1 MPQRNTGPISIPRQR
16 THVTSPT
23 SAPLPPDAPW
33 IVMKFGGTSVAT
45 LPRWQNIRELVA
57 SRRAEGARVLVVVS
71 ALTGVTDALK
81 QLCGEGE
88 QGKRKAAAGAIAQ
101 RHYDLLE
108 HMQLALP
115 DTLGER
121 LGELARLAEVG
132 PAARGE
138 LAWQAQVQAHGE
150 LMSSALGAAFL
161 SHSGL
166 PTQWLDA
173 RDCLTAVALPN
184 QNERTRL
191 LSAMVAAKPD
201 PALNARLAALG
212 DVFITQGFIAREA
225 HGRTVLL
232 GRGGSDTSAA
242 YFGALLKAARVEI
255 WTDVAGMFT
264 ANPRQVPGARL
275 LQRLDYE
282 EAQEIASTGAKVL
295 HPRCL
300 SPLREPR
307 VPLLIKDTNHPE
319 LEGTVIGPEVRA
331 HAPSVKAISAR
342 KGITLVSM
350 ESVGMWQQVGFLA
363 DVFAHFKT
371 HGLSVDLIG
380 SAETNVTVSLDPTEN
395 LLDSDA
401 IAALASDLAKVCRVK
416 VIAPCAA
423 ITLVGRGMRSLLHTL
438 SGVLAEFGQLRV
450 HMISQSSN
458 NLNLTF
464 VVDEEVVDALLPH
477 LHDLLIGAGALRT
490 DDSALFGP
498 SWQML
503 YGGGEVVPAVPAWWR
518 QAQRSRLLE
527 LATEATPRYVYHL
540 PTVRQQARE
549 LKSLAAV
556 DRLHYAV
563 KANTHPAILRAL
575 AAEGFAFECVSPGE
589 LKAVGAVVAESVP
602 LLFTPN
608 FAPRRDYVHALAT
621 RATITLDAL
630 HPLQHWGEL
639 FRGREIVLRVDLGRG
654 LGHHEKVRTGGSASK
669 FGLPLDQ
676 LPLFLQLAET
686 HGVSVRG
693 LHAHL
698 GSGVLDAAHWGEVYA
713 QLASLAERIGSV
725 VFLNIGGGLG
735 VPAHPGEAPLDIAA
749 LDRALREVKAV
760 YPQYQLWMEPGR
772 YLVAD
777 AGVLLTRV
785 TQQKDKGGFRYLG
798 VDTGMNSLIRP
809 ALYDA
814 WHKIVNL
821 SRLGE
826 PATALYQVV
835 GPICESGDVLGTDRR
850 LQEAQEG
857 DVILIAQAGA
867 YGKVMSSHY
876 NLRDEADE
884 VVIDG

>member
-1 MPQRNTGPISIPRQR
+1 MNP
-16 THVTSPT
+16 PT
-23 SAPLPPDAPW
+23 PAPLPEDAPW

-45 LPRWQNIRELVA
+45 LPRWQNILELVA

-71 ALTGVTDALK
+71 ALTGITDALR
-81 QLCGEGE
+81 QLCSHGDRGLRVESA
-88 QGKRKAAAGAIAQ
+88 KAIAR
-101 RHYDLLE
+101 RHYELLE
-108 HMQLALP
+108 HMQLSLP
-115 DTLGER
+115 DTLGDR
-121 LGELARLAEVG
+121 LGDLARLADEG
-132 PAARGE
+132 AAALGE

-166 PTQWLDA
+166 RTHWLDA
-173 RDCLTAVALPN
+173 RDCLAAIALPN

-191 LSAMVAAKPD
+191 LSAMVEAKPD
-201 PALNARLAALG
+201 PALSARLAALG
-212 DVFITQGFIAREA
+212 EVFITQGFIAREA
-225 HGRTVLL
+225 RGRTVLL

-242 YFGALLKAARVEI
+242 YFGALLKAQRVEI
-255 WTDVAGMFT
+255 WTDVAGMFS

-307 VPLLIKDTNHPE
+307 VPLLIKDTNRPE
-319 LEGTVIGPEVRA
+319 LDGTVIGPEVRA

-363 DVFAHFKT
+363 DVFAHFKQ

-401 IAALASDLAKVCRVK
+401 IAALATDLAKVCRVK

-477 LHDLLIGAGALRT
+477 LHDLLIAAGALRT

-498 SWQML
+498 SWQTL
-503 YGGGEVVPAVPAWWR
+503 YGTGEAPGAVAAWWR
-518 QAQRSRLLE
+518 DAQRQQLLE
-527 LATEATPRYVYHL
+527 LAAQTTPRYVYHL
-540 PTVRQQARE
+540 PTVRQQARA

-563 KANTHPAILRAL
+563 KANTHPAILRVL

-589 LKAVGAVVAESVP
+589 LKAVGAIVPEATP

-608 FAPRRDYVHALAT
+608 FAPREDYVYALGT

-639 FRGREIVLRVDLGRG
+639 FRGREIVLRMDLGRG
-654 LGHHEKVRTGGSASK
+654 LGHHEKVRTGGSGSK

-676 LPLFLQLAET
+676 LAAFLQLADA
-686 HGVSVRG
+686 HGATVRG

-698 GSGVLDAAHWGEVYA
+698 GSGVLDAGHWGEVYV

-725 VFLNIGGGLG
+725 AFLNIGGGLG
-735 VPAHPGEAPLDIAA
+735 VPSHPGEAPLDMVE
-749 LDRALREVKAV
+749 LDRVLREVKGA

-777 AGVLLTRV
+777 AGVLLARA
-785 TQQKDKGGFRYLG
+785 TQQKDKGAFRYLG
-798 VDTGMNSLIRP
+798 IDTGMNSLIRP

-814 WHKIVNL
+814 WHEIVNL
-821 SRLGE
+821 SRLDE

-850 LQEAQEG
+850 LPEGQEG
-857 DVILIAQAGA
+857 DVILIAQTGA

-884 VVIDG
+884 VVIDT

>member
-1 MPQRNTGPISIPRQR
+1 
-16 THVTSPT
+16 
-23 SAPLPPDAPW
+23 
-33 IVMKFGGTSVAT
+33 MKFGGTSVAT
-45 LPRWQNIRELVA
+45 PPRWRNIRELVA

-81 QLCGEGE
+81 KLCGEE
-88 QGKRKAAAGAIAQ
+88 SPGKRKAAAADIVQ
-101 RHYDLLE
+101 RHHDLLE
-108 HMQLALP
+108 QMQIALP
-115 DTLGER
+115 VTLGER
-121 LGELARLAEVG
+121 LSDLVRLAEAG
-132 PAARGE
+132 AATLGE
-138 LAWQAQVQAHGE
+138 LVWQAQIQAHGE

-173 RDCLTAVALPN
+173 RDCLAAIALPN

-191 LSAMVAAKPD
+191 LSAMVESRPD
-201 PALNARLAALG
+201 PALNARLATLG
-212 DVFITQGFIAREA
+212 DVFITQGFIARESR
-225 HGRTVLL
+225 GRTVLL

-242 YFGALLKAARVEI
+242 YFGALLKAQRVEI

-307 VPLLIKDTNHPE
+307 VPLLIKDTNRPE

-401 IAALASDLAKVCRVK
+401 IAALATDLAKVCRVK

-464 VVDEEVVDALLPH
+464 VVDEEVVDRLLPH

-490 DDSALFGP
+490 DDSTLFGP
-498 SWQML
+498 SWQAI
-503 YGGGEVVPAVPAWWR
+503 YGTGEVLDPAVAWWHESER
-518 QAQRSRLLE
+518 QKLLE
-527 LATEATPRYVYHL
+527 IGASATPRYVYHL
-540 PTVRQQARE
+540 PTVRHQARE

-563 KANTHPAILRAL
+563 KANTHPAILGAL
-575 AAEGFAFECVSPGE
+575 AEEGFGFECVSPGE
-589 LKAVGAVVAESVP
+589 LKAVMAAVPETAP

-608 FAPRRDYVHALAT
+608 FARREDYAWALTT
-621 RATITLDAL
+621 RATVSLDSL
-630 HPLQHWGEL
+630 YPLEHWGEL

-654 LGHHEKVRTGGSASK
+654 LGHHEKVRTGGTGSK
-669 FGLPLDQ
+669 FGLPVDQ
-676 LPLFLQLAET
+676 LDAFLRLADT
-686 HGVSVRG
+686 HSITVRG

-698 GSGVLDAAHWGEVYA
+698 GSGILDDAHWGEVYA

-725 VFLNIGGGLG
+725 SFIDIGGGLG
-735 VPAHPGEAPLDIAA
+735 VPSHPGEARLDITA
-749 LDRALREVKAV
+749 LDRVLREVKAA
-760 YPQYQLWMEPGR
+760 YPHYQLWMEPGR

-777 AGVLLTRV
+777 AGVLLAKV
-785 TQQKDKGGFRYLG
+785 TQQKGKGALRYLG
-798 VDTGMNSLIRP
+798 LDTGMNSLIRP
-809 ALYDA
+809 MLYDA
-814 WHKIVNL
+814 WHEIVNL
-821 SRLGE
+821 TRLHE

-835 GPICESGDVLGTDRR
+835 GPICESGDVLGSDRR
-850 LQEAQEG
+850 LPEAAEG
-857 DVILIAQAGA
+857 DVVLIAQTGA
-867 YGKVMSSHY
+867 YGKVMSSPY
-876 NLRDEADE
+876 NMRDEAE
-884 VVIDG
+884 EIIIE

>member
-1 MPQRNTGPISIPRQR
+1 MNPQ
-16 THVTSPT
+16 SPA
-23 SAPLPPDAPW
+23 SLHADASW

-45 LPRWQNIRELVA
+45 LPRWQNILELVA

-71 ALTGVTDALK
+71 ALTGITDALK
-81 QLCGEGE
+81 QLCTQGDK
-88 QGKRKAAAGAIAQ
+88 GKRIEAAKAIAQ
-101 RHYDLLE
+101 RHYDLLD
-108 HMQLALP
+108 HMQLAVP
-115 DTLGER
+115 DTLDARLTELATLAEGGSAV
-121 LGELARLAEVG
+121 LGELAW
-132 PAARGE
+132 AA
-138 LAWQAQVQAHGE
+138 AIQAHGE
-150 LMSSALGAAFL
+150 LLSSALGAAFL

-173 RDCLTAVALPN
+173 RDCLAAIALPN

-191 LSAMVAAKPD
+191 LSSMVDSRPNPVLA
-201 PALNARLAALG
+201 ARLATLG
-212 DVFITQGFIAREA
+212 DVFITQGFIARESQ
-225 HGRTVLL
+225 GRTVLL
-232 GRGGSDTSAA
+232 GRGGSDTSAS
-242 YFGALLKAARVEI
+242 YFGALLKAQRVEI

-300 SPLREPR
+300 SPLRESR
-307 VPLLIKDTNHPE
+307 VPLLIKDTNRPE
-319 LEGTVIGPEVRA
+319 LDGTVIGPEVRA

-363 DVFAHFKT
+363 DVFTHFKQ

-401 IAALASDLAKVCRVK
+401 IAALATDLAKVCRVK

-464 VVDEEVVDALLPH
+464 VVDEEVVDTLLPH
-477 LHDLLIGAGALRT
+477 LHDLLIAAGALRT

-498 SWQML
+498 SWQAL
-503 YGGGEVVPAVPAWWR
+503 YGSGEASGTATAWWR
-518 QAQRSRLLE
+518 ESQRARLLE
-527 LATEATPRYVYHL
+527 LAAEATPRYVYHL

-549 LKSLAAV
+549 LKSLTV
-556 DRLHYAV
+556 VNRLHYAV
-563 KANTHPAILRAL
+563 KANTHPEILRTL
-575 AAEGFAFECVSPGE
+575 VAEGFAFECVSPGE
-589 LKAVGAVVAESVP
+589 LKAVSAIVPEATP

-608 FAPRRDYVHALAT
+608 FAPREDYVFALGTHAT
-621 RATITLDAL
+621 VTLDSL
-630 HPLQHWGEL
+630 YPIEHWGEL
-639 FRGREIVLRVDLGRG
+639 FHDREIVLRVDLGRG
-654 LGHHEKVRTGGSASK
+654 LGHHEKVRTGGSGSK

-676 LPLFLQLAET
+676 LANFLQLAET
-686 HGVSVRG
+686 HNVTIRG

-698 GSGVLDAAHWGEVYA
+698 GSGVLDASHWGEVYA

-725 VFLNIGGGLG
+725 AFLNIGGGLG
-735 VPAHPGEAPLDIAA
+735 VPSHPGEARLDIAE
-749 LDRALREVKAV
+749 LDRVLREVKAA

-785 TQQKDKGGFRYLG
+785 TQQKGKAQLRYLG

-814 WHKIVNL
+814 WHEIVNL
-821 SRLGE
+821 TRLDE

-850 LQEAQEG
+850 LPEALEG
-857 DVILIAQAGA
+857 DVMLIAQAGA
-867 YGKVMSSHY
+867 YGKVMSSPY

-884 VVIDG
+884 IVIE